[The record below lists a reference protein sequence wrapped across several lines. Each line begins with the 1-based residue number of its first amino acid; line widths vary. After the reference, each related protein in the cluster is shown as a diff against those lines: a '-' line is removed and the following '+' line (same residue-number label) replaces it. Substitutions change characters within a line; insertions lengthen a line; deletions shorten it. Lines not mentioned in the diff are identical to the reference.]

1 MIRAIVGIIAMQ
13 VAVALGVAALFLLF
27 GSWVSA
33 KSALI
38 GGAIAFIPGAFY
50 ALRIV
55 RSWHSAPGR
64 LLRAHY
70 VGEFGKLMLT
80 VLLFSATF
88 AWVKEISVLPLFIAY
103 IATLMVYWAALV
115 MFSRI

>member
-1 MIRAIVGIIAMQ
+1 MIRAIISIIAMQ
-13 VAVALGVAALFLLF
+13 VAVAFGVAALFLLLKD
-27 GSWVSA
+27 WVSA

-50 ALRIV
+50 ALRLI
-55 RSWHSAPGR
+55 RSRHSAPDR

-70 VGEFGKLMLT
+70 FGEFGKLMLT
-80 VLLFSATF
+80 VLLFGATF
-88 AWVKEISVLPLFIAY
+88 AWVREISVLPLFADY
-103 IATLMVYWAALV
+103 IATLLVYWAALV